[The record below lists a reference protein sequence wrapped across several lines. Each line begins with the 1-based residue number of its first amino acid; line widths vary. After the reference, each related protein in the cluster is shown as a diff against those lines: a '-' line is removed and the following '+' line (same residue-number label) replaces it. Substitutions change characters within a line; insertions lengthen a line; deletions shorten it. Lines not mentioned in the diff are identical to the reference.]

1 MAYTG
6 SVRKEGSK
14 WYYVIEMG
22 RDANNKRIQKK
33 KRGFKTKKEAKQ
45 ALTEALNSLNS
56 GTFVEPSK
64 EKLGIFLDKWLEM
77 KRMTIKESTFD
88 TYRLNLT
95 THIIPELGNIP
106 LKDLNPM
113 IIQRFYLKLKNE
125 KGLSNNTVR
134 KLHSILVNALNHAVK
149 LEMIVKNPVNL
160 VDPPKEENSEMK
172 VWDVEEVRQ
181 FLEVARGSH
190 FYMVYLIAL
199 TTGMRQGEIL
209 GLSWN
214 DINFDD
220 GIIHVRQTLSKDGKK
235 IIPSTKTASG
245 TRSIAM
251 PDELIA
257 ALKQHKISQ
266 SKHRLR
272 LGPLYHDMNLVNSTE
287 NGTPIN
293 ASNLRRNFSI
303 FIKKANVKK
312 IRFHD
317 LRHTHATLLLKQG
330 VHPKIVSERLGHA
343 DTRITLD
350 RYSHLLPNMQK
361 DTAREFGKMLFGQS
375 SQLSDQNQLK
385 ESPLLYVTNW

>member
-1 MAYTG
+1 
-6 SVRKEGSK
+6 
-14 WYYVIEMG
+14 
-22 RDANNKRIQKK
+22 
-33 KRGFKTKKEAKQ
+33 
-45 ALTEALNSLNS
+45 
-56 GTFVEPSK
+56 
-64 EKLGIFLDKWLEM
+64 
-77 KRMTIKESTFD
+77 
-88 TYRLNLT
+88 
-95 THIIPELGNIP
+95 
-106 LKDLNPM
+106 
-113 IIQRFYLKLKNE
+113 
-125 KGLSNNTVR
+125 
-134 KLHSILVNALNHAVK
+134 
-149 LEMIVKNPVNL
+149 
-160 VDPPKEENSEMK
+160 MK
-172 VWDVEEVRQ
+172 VWDVEEVRR
-181 FLEVARGSH
+181 FLEVAKESH
-190 FYMVYLIAL
+190 YYMVYFIAL

-220 GIIHVRQTLSKDGKK
+220 GVIHVRQTLSKDGKK

-251 PDELIA
+251 PDELII

-266 SKHRLR
+266 GKHRLQ
-272 LGPLYHDMNLVNSTE
+272 LGPLYQDMNLVNSSE
-287 NGTPIN
+287 KGTPIN